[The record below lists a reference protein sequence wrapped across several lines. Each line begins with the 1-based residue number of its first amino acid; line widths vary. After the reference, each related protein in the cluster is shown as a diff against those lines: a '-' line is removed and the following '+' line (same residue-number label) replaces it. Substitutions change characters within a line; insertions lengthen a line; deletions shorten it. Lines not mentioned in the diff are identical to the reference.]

1 MKKMPM
7 MKMMTSPVWNVSR
20 AGNNAELT
28 IYSPIEAEE
37 YWWSSTVTPK
47 GVMREMDKLGNVD
60 QITVRINSPGGDVF
74 AGLAIYEYLKNH
86 KARIVTRND
95 GLAASAASI
104 ILMAGD
110 EIIMGTGS
118 MVMIHNPYTIA
129 MGEAK
134 DFLAAA
140 DMLGKIQQ
148 SLISVYKERTGKNE
162 EELKAMM
169 DATTWMTADDSI
181 SLGFADKV
189 DRKER
194 ISATIQN
201 GLAKVGNQ
209 CFDLRVFAM
218 APPLPHEEEDDA
230 DDGGNGKESEEG
242 EDTVK
247 NLQELQNKYPDI
259 YKEAVS
265 NAVKMERER
274 LAAIDEL
281 AEPGFEEI
289 ITSAKASGASAA
301 DTAVLL
307 VKAQKEQRAKA
318 LGHIVTDAANSG
330 LDLVTPSAAH
340 VLPAAEKEQA
350 QVEAQVNGLAAAL
363 KKMRGV

>member
-1 MKKMPM
+1 MPM
-7 MKMMTSPVWNVSR
+7 MTTVTNPVWNVSR

-47 GVMREMDKLGNVD
+47 GVMREIDKLGNVD

-86 KARIVTRND
+86 KARIITRND

-140 DMLGKIQQ
+140 EMLGKIQQ

-162 EELKAMM
+162 DELKAMM
-169 DATTWMTADDSI
+169 DAITWMTADDSI

-218 APPLPHEEEDDA
+218 APPLPNEEDEQE
-230 DDGGNGKESEEG
+230 DGEDVPDSQKG

-247 NLQELQNKYPDI
+247 DLQELQNKYPDI

-289 ITSAKASGASAA
+289 INSAKANGASAA

-307 VKAQKEQRAKA
+307 VKAQKEQRIKA
-318 LGHIVTDAANSG
+318 LGNIAADAAISG
-330 LDLVTPSAAH
+330 LDKVVPSATNA
-340 VLPAAEKEQA
+340 LPAAEKEVA
-350 QVEAQVNGLAAAL
+350 KEEAQVKGLAAAL
-363 KKMRGV
+363 KKRRGV

>member
-1 MKKMPM
+1 MPM
-7 MKMMTSPVWNVSR
+7 MTAVTRPVWNVTR
-20 AGNNAELT
+20 VGNNAELT

-37 YWWSSTVTPK
+37 SWWSSSVTPR
-47 GVMREMDKLGNVD
+47 GVMREIDRLGNVD

-86 KARIVTRND
+86 KARIITRND

-140 DMLGKIQQ
+140 EMLGKIQE

-169 DATTWMTADDSI
+169 DATTWMTADNSV

-218 APPLPHEEEDDA
+218 APPLPLEEEENANDA
-230 DDGGNGKESEEG
+230 ERQNESEEG

-247 NLQELQNKYPDI
+247 DLQELQNKYPDI
-259 YKEAVS
+259 YKEAVN
-265 NAVKMERER
+265 NAVKAERER

-289 ITSAKASGASAA
+289 INNAKASGASAS

-307 VKAQKEQRAKA
+307 VKAQKEQRAKV
-318 LGHIVTDAANSG
+318 LGNIASDAANSG
-330 LDLVTPSAAH
+330 LDQVKPSAANMI
-340 VLPAAEKEQA
+340 PAAEKEDA
-350 QVEAQVNGLAAAL
+350 KVEAQVNGLAAAL
-363 KKMRGV
+363 KKMRRV